1 MNIKESQQHVP
12 FLLCINLSKHLYAEF
27 MNTRDIKLFTN
38 LNEPK
43 EIQKLSKFECY
54 YHFLMASLQVL
65 KLRKIK

>member
-1 MNIKESQQHVP
+1 
-12 FLLCINLSKHLYAEF
+12 